1 MPFILEI
8 ALDIAAGIIVVGL
21 LIALGLFL
29 IEMIISYPW
38 QTALVVTGIV
48 LIFFYAFV
56 PMPQQPGGDS
66 PPHLQSSPH

>member
-29 IEMIISYPW
+29 IEMILSYPW

-48 LIFFYAFV
+48 LIFYAFV

-66 PPHLQSSPH
+66 PPHLQSSSH